1 MWILFTSLLMTD
13 HNVQFS
19 EDQGKDDTAKG
30 QDTEVK
36 VGQECRQMERTG
48 LKERPSVIPHAAL

>member
-1 MWILFTSLLMTD
+1 MTD
-13 HNVQFS
+13 HNVQFR
-19 EDQGKDDTAKG
+19 EDQGKEDTAKG